1 MTSALPNFR
10 LLAAFQALAGLV
22 IVPFLAVGG
31 AENLLAG
38 VTAVVWL
45 ALAGINWLLAD
56 RLPASGFETS
66 LYVSALALVAHTAGT
81 PRPQMQVLD
90 GLELL
95 VLGIFAAFALEPMR
109 VNVWLTIAGAAYLVA
124 LVVNPLPI
132 GAWLGPVIVI
142 MVAATTTVVRNLITQ
157 VREVSRR
164 DQLTGALNRWGLA
177 DQAALLQAVAQRNK
191 TPLSVVF
198 VDLDAFKVYNDSHGH
213 LAGDQLLRDLA
224 VSLQGH
230 LRAEDLIARIG
241 GDEFILVL
249 AGTTSTEADEVMQ
262 RIEARLPTRVSHGTV
277 DWPPGVDLATAIDMA
292 DRMMYERK
300 SCSRQDPP
308 ALRRCS

>member
-1 MTSALPNFR
+1 MSSAFPHFR

-22 IVPFLAVGG
+22 IVPFLAAGG

-38 VTAVVWL
+38 VSAVAWL

-56 RLPASGFETS
+56 RLSATAFETS
-66 LYVSALALVAHTAGT
+66 LYVSTLALVAHTAGT

-95 VLGIFAAFALEPMR
+95 VLGIFSAFALAPMR
-109 VNVWLTIAGAAYLVA
+109 VNVWLAIAGAAYLVA

-132 GAWLGPVIVI
+132 GAWLGPAIVL
-142 MVAATTTVVRNLITQ
+142 MVVGTTTVVRNLITQ
-157 VREVSRR
+157 VRDVSRR
-164 DQLTGALNRWGLA
+164 DPLTGTLNRLGLA
-177 DQAALLQAVAQRNK
+177 DQATLLQAVAQRNK
-191 TPLSVVF
+191 TALSVVF
-198 VDLDAFKVYNDSHGH
+198 VDLDAFKIYNDSHGH

-224 VSLQGH
+224 ASLQGH
-230 LRAEDLIARIG
+230 LRAEDLVARIG

-249 AGTTSTEADEVMQ
+249 NGTSTEADAVMQ
-262 RIEARLPTRVSHGTV
+262 RIKAQLPTRVSHGSV
-277 DWPPGVDLATAIDMA
+277 DWAPGVDLATAIDAA

-300 SCSRQDPP
+300 GRLRQDPP
-308 ALRRCS
+308 AFRRCS

>member
-1 MTSALPNFR
+1 MSSAFPHFR

-22 IVPFLAVGG
+22 IVPFLAAGG

-38 VTAVVWL
+38 VSAVAWL

-56 RLPASGFETS
+56 RLSATAFETS
-66 LYVSALALVAHTAGT
+66 LYVSTLALVAHTAGT

-95 VLGIFAAFALEPMR
+95 VLGIFSAFALAPMR
-109 VNVWLTIAGAAYLVA
+109 VNVWLAIAGAAYLVA

-132 GAWLGPVIVI
+132 GAWLGPAIVL
-142 MVAATTTVVRNLITQ
+142 MVVGTTTVVRNLITQ
-157 VREVSRR
+157 VRDVSRR
-164 DQLTGALNRWGLA
+164 DPLTGTLNRLGLA
-177 DQAALLQAVAQRNK
+177 DQATLLQAVAQRNK
-191 TPLSVVF
+191 TALSVVF
-198 VDLDAFKVYNDSHGH
+198 VDLDAFKIYNDSHGH

-224 VSLQGH
+224 ASLQGH
-230 LRAEDLIARIG
+230 LRAEDLVARIG

-249 AGTTSTEADEVMQ
+249 NGTRTEADAVMQ
-262 RIEARLPTRVSHGTV
+262 RIKAQLPTRVSHGSV
-277 DWPPGVDLATAIDMA
+277 DWAPGVDLATAIDAA

-300 SCSRQDPP
+300 GRLRQDPP
-308 ALRRCS
+308 AFRRCS